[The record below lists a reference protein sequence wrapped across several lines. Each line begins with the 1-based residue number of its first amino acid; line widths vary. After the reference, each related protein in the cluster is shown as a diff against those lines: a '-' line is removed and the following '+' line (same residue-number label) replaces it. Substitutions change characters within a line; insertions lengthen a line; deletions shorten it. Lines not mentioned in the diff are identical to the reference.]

1 MDFTADWSTN
11 DVPMKNKPIHE
22 VRLGSIKAVV
32 WRNETE
38 TGVRYNVTFSRLYKE
53 GDQWK
58 STESFGRDD
67 LLLLGKVANDAHSY
81 ICQRSQEQDDSAKA
95 PVLPPVRDAR

>member
-1 MDFTADWSTN
+1 MALLTET
-11 DVPMKNKPIHE
+11 DVPMRNKTRPTHE
-22 VRLGSIKAVV
+22 VRLGSIKAAV
-32 WRNETE
+32 WRNDTE

-67 LLLLGKVANDAHSY
+67 LLLLGKVANDAHSW
-81 ICQRSQEQDDSAKA
+81 ICQRSQEHDDFAKA
-95 PVLPPVRDAR
+95 PVLPPVSGVR